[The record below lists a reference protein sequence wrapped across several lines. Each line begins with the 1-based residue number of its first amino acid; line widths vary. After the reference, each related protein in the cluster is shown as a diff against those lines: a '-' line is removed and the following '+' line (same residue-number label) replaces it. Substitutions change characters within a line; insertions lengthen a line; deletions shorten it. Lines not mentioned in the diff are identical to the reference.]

1 VSAINMYPG
10 YDSTTVDGDIC
21 KLTLSTPVPA
31 SRARSIGLD
40 ARKTHT
46 TGESTALREQ
56 AASLCA
62 QSLR

>member
-1 VSAINMYPG
+1 MYPG

-21 KLTLSTPVPA
+21 KLTLSIPVPA

-46 TGESTALREQ
+46 AGESTALRECSQ
-56 AASLCA
+56 RLFVSVVNG
-62 QSLR
+62 SS